1 MKGQRRRKW
10 SISLAC
16 DVTFWTHHQ
25 KERPTGKGKESLG
38 PEGCHNVPPG
48 LEAIYWSAGG
58 AHYPSCYLLSEAIG
72 KYLHC
77 QTFKRQTVCLSMG
90 DMRMTH
96 PLHQV
101 TREVQT
107 PKTQS
112 HDTVL
117 FCFQSQSKPQV
128 WGRRGRFNRWP
139 YNFRTRHAKKLVF
152 TVTCLIN
159 HQHLG
164 YVILL
169 SFGFEIFPT

>member
-1 MKGQRRRKW
+1 M
-10 SISLAC
+10 
-16 DVTFWTHHQ
+16 TFWTHHQ

-38 PEGCHNVPPG
+38 PESCHNVPPG
-48 LEAIYWSAGG
+48 LEAICLSAGS
-58 AHYPSCYLLSEAIG
+58 AHYPSCCLLSQAIG
-72 KYLHC
+72 LFC
-77 QTFKRQTVCLSMG
+77 QTFERQTVCLSKD
-90 DMRMTH
+90 DMRMTD

-101 TREVQT
+101 IREVQS
-107 PKTQS
+107 PNTQS
-112 HDTVL
+112 HNTVL

-128 WGRRGRFNRWP
+128 WGRWGRFNRWP
-139 YNFRTRHAKKLVF
+139 YNCHRRHAKKLVF